1 MRTVWTMGFVAA
13 AALSF
18 CFPDFIVFRFTQ
30 AAIWSIALVG
40 LVLLCGVSGQFSF
53 GQAALFGIGGYSAAI
68 VGSHTLLSVYW
79 GVPLALLLGFAAGYG
94 LGRIAAGYSLW
105 TQALVTYAFAIA
117 FPQLL
122 RYRQIEG
129 FTGGVQG
136 LYLDFPAPPLAFLSN
151 DRWAFLMALALL
163 AAGLWLADNLIK
175 SRSGRA
181 LLAARDDDL
190 AAAAQGIRVVQVRAT
205 ASGIAGA
212 YVALAG
218 CLSAYQFGFVGP
230 TSYNFALSVQMLFG
244 LVIGGM
250 HALEGAILGGLFL
263 QFFPDVTAGLGKGLS
278 GLLYAV
284 LLIAAIVAMPEGAAG
299 ALRRLKSWL
308 EARHS
313 SGADATSKGEERR
326 ATGVARSQQ
335 RISSP

>member
-30 AAIWSIALVG
+30 AAIWAIALVG
-40 LVLLCGVSGQFSF
+40 LVMLCGVSGQFSF
-53 GQAALFGIGGYSAAI
+53 AQAGLFGIGGYAAAML
-68 VGSHTLLSVYW
+68 GSHTPFSVYW
-79 GVPLALLLGFAAGYG
+79 GLPLALLLGFAAGYG
-94 LGRIAAGYSLW
+94 LGRVAAGYSLW

-122 RYRQIEG
+122 RYRLIERW
-129 FTGGVQG
+129 TGGVQG
-136 LYLDFPAPPLAFLSN
+136 LYLDFPNPPADFLSN

-163 AAGLWLADNLIK
+163 GTGLWLAHNLIA

-181 LLAARDDDL
+181 LLAARDDEL

-212 YVALAG
+212 YLALAG
-218 CLSAYQFGFVGP
+218 CLSAYQYGFVGP
-230 TSYNFALSVQMLFG
+230 TAYNFALSVQMLFG

-250 HALEGAILGGLFL
+250 HSPGGAILGGLFL

-278 GLLYAV
+278 ALLYAV
-284 LLIAAIVAMPEGAAG
+284 LLIAAIVAMPEGIAG
-299 ALRRLKSWL
+299 MFKRLKSL
-308 EARHS
+308 LGARHS
-313 SGADATSKGEERR
+313 SGA
-326 ATGVARSQQ
+326 
-335 RISSP
+335 SSSRLDTP